1 MEEDLPQKSLL
12 IIGAGGIGTTV
23 VDLLVPALER
33 IQLGA
38 QITLMDGDT
47 VEASNLGHQNY
58 GAGDIGKKKVFCL
71 SRKNRPKVKITYGKK
86 QKEPF
91 ICISNFL
98 RTNRRQKLSSKSV
111 EYVLRNF
118 FRKLLESLQES
129 SEVSNFTNSEIK
141 SLVWILQDLE
151 KMIERCS
158 NEIGPHVEAIPADI
172 MPHSAKKQKSQR
184 KVTKLVKGENCLIKE
199 RKKKTNRSSLGWTTD
214 TRFQIERILEK
225 SFIEIFSCYS
235 LSEKQ
240 QRIMSSM
247 EDIVN
252 EILSM
257 NWKSEQKLTMYYSS
271 ENLRDFE
278 QLDGYDLVI
287 VCVDRPEPRR
297 LVHALDVP
305 WIDLRCS
312 GDGWMVFTSDSDSN
326 LVAQMTPDHE
336 PMSCQVEGALDAGNL
351 EFGFSIAGTFGA
363 QWILQQLR
371 ERRAPLQ
378 SIGSLTYGS
387 FEFPKVSSPSME
399 VNA

>member
-38 QITLMDGDT
+38 KITLMDGDT

-58 GAGDIGKKKVFCL
+58 STADIGGKKVFCL
-71 SRKNRPKVKITYGKK
+71 SRKNRPKVKRTHGKK

-98 RTNRRQKLSSKSV
+98 RQIRTQKLSRKSV
-111 EYVLRNF
+111 EYVLRTF
-118 FRKLLESLQES
+118 FLKLLRSLEES

-141 SLVWILQDLE
+141 SLVGNLQDLE
-151 KMIERCS
+151 KMIEKCS
-158 NEIGPHVEAIPADI
+158 NEIGPNVEAIPAEI

-184 KVTKLVKGENCLIKE
+184 KVTKVAKGVNCLIKE
-199 RKKKTNRSSLGWTTD
+199 RKKKTNRSYLGWTSD
-214 TRFQIERILEK
+214 TRFEIERILEE
-225 SFIEIFSCYS
+225 SFFKIYSCYS
-235 LSEKQ
+235 LNERQ

-247 EDIVN
+247 EYIVKK
-252 EILSM
+252 ILSM
-257 NWKSEQKLTMYYSS
+257 NWKSDKKLTMYYSS

-278 QLDGYDLVI
+278 QLDGYDLVVI
-287 VCVDRPEPRR
+287 CVDRPEPRR
-297 LVHALDVP
+297 LVHALGVP

-312 GDGWMVFTSDSDSN
+312 GDGWMVFTSDSDPN
-326 LVAQMTPDHE
+326 LVAQMTPNHE

-387 FEFPKVSSPSME
+387 FEFPKVSNPVVE
-399 VNA
+399 VKA

>member
-38 QITLMDGDT
+38 KITLMDGDT
-47 VEASNLGHQNY
+47 VEASNLCHQNY
-58 GAGDIGKKKVFCL
+58 SAADIGTFK
-71 SRKNRPKVKITYGKK
+71 
-86 QKEPF
+86 
-91 ICISNFL
+91 
-98 RTNRRQKLSSKSV
+98 
-111 EYVLRNF
+111 
-118 FRKLLESLQES
+118 
-129 SEVSNFTNSEIK
+129 
-141 SLVWILQDLE
+141 
-151 KMIERCS
+151 
-158 NEIGPHVEAIPADI
+158 VEALA
-172 MPHSAKKQKSQR
+172 SKWSKANGLQ
-184 KVTKLVKGENCLIKE
+184 V
-199 RKKKTNRSSLGWTTD
+199 RS
-214 TRFQIERILEK
+214 
-225 SFIEIFSCYS
+225 
-235 LSEKQ
+235 
-240 QRIMSSM
+240 
-247 EDIVN
+247 VA
-252 EILSM
+252 
-257 NWKSEQKLTMYYSS
+257 

-312 GDGWMVFTSDSDSN
+312 GDGWMVFTSDSDPN

-387 FEFPKVSSPSME
+387 FEFPKVSNPVVE
-399 VNA
+399 VKA

>member
-38 QITLMDGDT
+38 KITLMDGDT

-58 GAGDIGKKKVFCL
+58 SAADIGTFKVDAL
-71 SRKNRPKVKITYGKK
+71 A
-86 QKEPF
+86 
-91 ICISNFL
+91 
-98 RTNRRQKLSSKSV
+98 SKWSKANGLQVHSV
-111 EYVLRNF
+111 
-118 FRKLLESLQES
+118 
-129 SEVSNFTNSEIK
+129 
-141 SLVWILQDLE
+141 
-151 KMIERCS
+151 
-158 NEIGPHVEAIPADI
+158 A
-172 MPHSAKKQKSQR
+172 
-184 KVTKLVKGENCLIKE
+184 
-199 RKKKTNRSSLGWTTD
+199 
-214 TRFQIERILEK
+214 
-225 SFIEIFSCYS
+225 
-235 LSEKQ
+235 
-240 QRIMSSM
+240 
-247 EDIVN
+247 
-252 EILSM
+252 
-257 NWKSEQKLTMYYSS
+257 

-287 VCVDRPEPRR
+287 ICVDRPEPRR

-312 GDGWMVFTSDSDSN
+312 GDGWMVFTSDSDPN

-371 ERRAPLQ
+371 ERRAPVQ

-387 FEFPKVSSPSME
+387 FEFPKVSNPVVE
-399 VNA
+399 VKA

>member
-58 GAGDIGKKKVFCL
+58 SATDIGAFKVDAL
-71 SRKNRPKVKITYGKK
+71 AEKWSTAEGLQIHSVTDN
-86 QKEPF
+86 
-91 ICISNFL
+91 L
-98 RTNRRQKLSSKSV
+98 R
-111 EYVLRNF
+111 
-118 FRKLLESLQES
+118 
-129 SEVSNFTNSEIK
+129 
-141 SLVWILQDLE
+141 
-151 KMIERCS
+151 
-158 NEIGPHVEAIPADI
+158 
-172 MPHSAKKQKSQR
+172 
-184 KVTKLVKGENCLIKE
+184 
-199 RKKKTNRSSLGWTTD
+199 
-214 TRFQIERILEK
+214 
-225 SFIEIFSCYS
+225 
-235 LSEKQ
+235 
-240 QRIMSSM
+240 
-247 EDIVN
+247 
-252 EILSM
+252 
-257 NWKSEQKLTMYYSS
+257 EQK
-271 ENLRDFE
+271 

-387 FEFPKVSSPSME
+387 FEFPKVSNPVVE
-399 VNA
+399 VKA

>member
-58 GAGDIGKKKVFCL
+58 SATDIGAFKVDAL
-71 SRKNRPKVKITYGKK
+71 AEKWSTA
-86 QKEPF
+86 
-91 ICISNFL
+91 
-98 RTNRRQKLSSKSV
+98 
-111 EYVLRNF
+111 
-118 FRKLLESLQES
+118 ESLQ
-129 SEVSNFTNSEIK
+129 I
-141 SLVWILQDLE
+141 
-151 KMIERCS
+151 
-158 NEIGPHVEAIPADI
+158 
-172 MPHSAKKQKSQR
+172 HS
-184 KVTKLVKGENCLIKE
+184 VT
-199 RKKKTNRSSLGWTTD
+199 D
-214 TRFQIERILEK
+214 
-225 SFIEIFSCYS
+225 
-235 LSEKQ
+235 
-240 QRIMSSM
+240 
-247 EDIVN
+247 
-252 EILSM
+252 
-257 NWKSEQKLTMYYSS
+257 
-271 ENLRDFE
+271 NLRE
-278 QLDGYDLVI
+278 HKQLDGYDLVI

-371 ERRAPLQ
+371 ERRAPVQ

-387 FEFPKVSSPSME
+387 FEFPKVSNPVVE
-399 VNA
+399 VKA

>member
-1 MEEDLPQKSLL
+1 MDEDLPQKSLL

-38 QITLMDGDT
+38 KITLMDGDT

-58 GAGDIGKKKVFCL
+58 STADIGKKKVDAL
-71 SRKNRPKVKITYGKK
+71 ADKW
-86 QKEPF
+86 
-91 ICISNFL
+91 SNAHGL
-98 RTNRRQKLSSKSV
+98 QVRSV
-111 EYVLRNF
+111 
-118 FRKLLESLQES
+118 
-129 SEVSNFTNSEIK
+129 
-141 SLVWILQDLE
+141 
-151 KMIERCS
+151 
-158 NEIGPHVEAIPADI
+158 A
-172 MPHSAKKQKSQR
+172 
-184 KVTKLVKGENCLIKE
+184 EN
-199 RKKKTNRSSLGWTTD
+199 
-214 TRFQIERILEK
+214 
-225 SFIEIFSCYS
+225 
-235 LSEKQ
+235 
-240 QRIMSSM
+240 M
-247 EDIVN
+247 
-252 EILSM
+252 
-257 NWKSEQKLTMYYSS
+257 
-271 ENLRDFE
+271 RDFE
-278 QLDGYDLVI
+278 QLEGYDLVV

-297 LVHALDVP
+297 LVHSLDVP

-371 ERRAPLQ
+371 GRRAPLQ

-399 VNA
+399 VKA